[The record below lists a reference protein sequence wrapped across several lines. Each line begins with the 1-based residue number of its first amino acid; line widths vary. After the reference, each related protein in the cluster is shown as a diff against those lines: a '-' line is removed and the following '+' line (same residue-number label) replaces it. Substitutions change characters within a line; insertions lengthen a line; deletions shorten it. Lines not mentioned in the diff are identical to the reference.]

1 MNLKQLEAALRK
13 LVESQLMRALPS
25 RRPVVRVVGRL
36 VDSME
41 AGTRTDPAGIR
52 VAPNVYT
59 ILVARG
65 ALDHWQDPHLIE
77 TVLEALQESADQSGF
92 RFAAP
97 PSIELAEDPAVSWGE
112 FGVAASHRHPV
123 AGETQDAFSAT
134 PAAVSGIDA
143 PTLPENAFVIVE
155 GVKEFALRE
164 AVINI
169 GRRLDNHLVIDDPR
183 VSRQHAQLRA
193 IEGRFVLFDLDSS
206 GGSFVNGQRVSQ
218 GILYPGD
225 VISLAGVSLIYGQDT
240 PLPRPAADATAPRR
254 RPGTDRPT
262 AILRVGPTYE
272 SSAR

>member
-1 MNLKQLEAALRK
+1 MNLKRLEAALRR

-25 RRPVVRVVGRL
+25 RLPGDRVVGRL
-36 VDSME
+36 VDAME
-41 AGTRTDPAGIR
+41 AGTRTDAAGMR
-52 VAPNVYT
+52 VAPNAYT
-59 ILVARG
+59 ILVPRG

-77 TVLEALQESADQSGF
+77 TLREALQESGDHAGF

-97 PSIELAEDPAVSWGE
+97 PSIDLAEDPAVSWGQ
-112 FGVAASHRHPV
+112 FRVAASHRHPAV
-123 AGETQDAFSAT
+123 GETQDGFAAT
-134 PAAVSGIDA
+134 PAAVPGIQTA
-143 PTLPENAFVIVE
+143 ALPENAFLIVE

-206 GGSFVNGQRVSQ
+206 GGSFVNGQRLSQ

-240 PLPRPAADATAPRR
+240 PLPRPAAGATGPQN

-262 AILRVGPTYE
+262 AILRLGPTYE
-272 SSAR
+272 GGAR